1 MISWP
6 KTKLTEEKNTK
17 SSFDSMMNPSDTKTT
32 PKKSTDFQGNLDKV
46 KDKISKSDFLKEYI
60 YIINIDFSKL
70 NDPTKIEINELF
82 ENILKTT
89 DETIA
94 LSYLTQLQWITNKYK
109 IEQKNITDDAK
120 KAQAKQKD
128 ETKDSW
134 NISTGGSPGT
144 WGNSDPNIDKWTEKS
159 VYEKTWELLQENLYT
174 IQNID
179 DKLSESFWET
189 RKSIKEKWEINTN
202 EELEILISL
211 FGTFWEIAVFAML
224 DVIYNTILVELGWK
238 ILFKDIWFILLHGV
252 ELYGESFS
260 QLIKR
265 VIKKPDFWS
274 IFLLGL
280 FIYVQVNY
288 WVGTWKRFRSWVTQ
302 QRWEKDSKKEKVKK
316 KTRVTGE
323 DWKIEI
329 REEMVE
335 SRLKT
340 LFGKYY
346 IDATSTT
353 PIIFDTTENL
363 SDEADEYKKRIKA
376 QDALEQYFYDNPKV
390 LNELKVIK
398 LSSIQSNVP
407 HVYWRKIWRL
417 LNSHSLLR
425 KVIWRWLIPEF
436 AKKEH
441 EDTVLDFIKEKQ
453 KAYIEAIW
461 LLYGVNDKW
470 EISKNN
476 ESSFLKWLRSY
487 IENDKSLTKREKES
501 ISTRLN
507 TFLTKIW
514 NNRLIDK
521 KRLLEELYRTKEW
534 LATKSEMIN
543 KVEEELN
550 KTREW
555 WDLKRIW
562 VATKDFILRKRSN
575 LEKFINLIANWDW
588 NWTYEEFIK
597 ELNRVK
603 EGNILVKIKK
613 KWINFWDFD
622 IFTKGMEN
630 NHIDVEERKKLY
642 EGKSIS
648 NLENYI
654 RYILPNESEE
664 KVKKIL
670 ESFKDRKTA
679 YLEIDFYRE
688 LQRIKDGYVPSY
700 ILLEELEKAKDK
712 IKEEIKKEEKIKEGK
727 INKIVWKLKQFIPE
741 IEKMEVAS
749 IPAPEKV
756 NIVNSIETTISH
768 IRKWDYNLAF
778 NTLNSMIS
786 KIPAK
791 FWYQIKTLLNEIKS
805 IKIRRRGIDVQTLD
819 TQTIT
824 NENKIEKIEH
834 YIDLAKEWIL
844 NLNEEQL
851 TELKKWELNSEL
863 NYTFEYTEED
873 KNETKAELEKYQKL
887 SNYDFR
893 EQLWKPKN
901 LNEIEKALEERF
913 KAELGYTTILD
924 QISWENH
931 DIRKELKLFAKSLNE
946 NDYTRWQA
954 REILEK
960 IFAWEVN
967 VNFEEVIKNTIN
979 HEAEFEK
986 KIELKDRLNIS
997 FEELEPLK
1005 KKEILEFIGNIW
1017 LNNDELPEKIKQE
1030 LVKFRDELKNGEKIT
1045 TQKAE
1050 IESIRSRLDSEIWS
1064 IEELENQKKR
1074 FEEYITKQNINRNSE
1089 DFKSLIEEYN
1099 TKYNEILI
1107 ELERILKN
1115 KQELIEIEEKNKLKT
1130 EKLKTII
1137 EEINKEIKGLND
1149 YSIPENE
1156 SDYEEARNELKRKGV
1171 TLPESKNLIA
1181 NNIWKVDYST
1191 PVQQAIDTKI
1201 EKLNE
1206 KKLVESRKLFDWI
1219 SNIPVEIIEADT
1231 WLKKTIEILMERRLQ
1246 TKGIETK
1253 LIEEIKD
1260 FSLKDRL
1267 QIDELL
1273 KEWTKT
1279 IEEVKEEVKKVRER
1293 TWKAK

>member
-1 MISWP
+1 MINWS
-6 KTKLTEEKNTK
+6 KTKPTEEKSTTSN
-17 SSFDSMMNPSDTKTT
+17 FDSMMNPSDTKAA
-32 PKKSTDFQGNLDKV
+32 PKKSTDIQCNLGKV

-70 NDPTKIEINELF
+70 NDPTKIEINELL

-89 DETIA
+89 DETIT
-94 LSYLTQLQWITNKYK
+94 LNYLTQLQWITNKYK
-109 IEQKNITDDAK
+109 FEKKNITDDAK

-134 NISTGGSPGT
+134 NISTGGLPET
-144 WGNSDPNIDKWTEKS
+144 WGKAVPIVDKWKEKS
-159 VYEKTWELLQENLYT
+159 VYVKTWELLKENLYT

-179 DKLSESFWET
+179 DKLNESFWET

-211 FGTFWEIAVFAML
+211 FGTFWEIVVFAML
-224 DVIYNTILVELGWK
+224 DVLYNTILVELGWK

-265 VIKKPDFWS
+265 VVKKPDFWS

-302 QRWEKDSKKEKVKK
+302 QRWEKDSQKEKVKK

-335 SRLKT
+335 SKLKT

-346 IDATSTT
+346 IDATSAT

-363 SDEADEYKKRIKA
+363 SNEADEYKKRMKA
-376 QDALEQYFYDNPKV
+376 QDSLEQYFYDNPKV

-476 ESSFLKWLRSY
+476 ESNFLKWLRSY

-514 NNRLIDK
+514 TNRLIDK

-543 KVEEELN
+543 NVEEELN

-562 VATKDFILRKRSN
+562 GATKDFILRKRSN
-575 LEKFINLIANWDW
+575 LEKFRDKIANWDW

-603 EGNILVKIKK
+603 ESSIWIIIKEKKIK
-613 KWINFWDFD
+613 FWELDN
-622 IFTKGMEN
+622 FTKGMEN
-630 NHIDVEERKKLY
+630 NHIEVEERKKLY

-648 NLENYI
+648 HLENYI

-688 LQRIKDGYVPSY
+688 LQRIKDAYIPSY

-727 INKIVWKLKQFIPE
+727 INEIVWKLKKLIPE
-741 IEKMEVAS
+741 IEKIEVSS

-756 NIVNSIETTISH
+756 NIVVSIEASIYN
-768 IRKWDYNLAF
+768 IRNWDYKLAID
-778 NTLNSMIS
+778 TLNSMIS
-786 KIPAK
+786 RIPAE
-791 FWYQIKTLLNEIKS
+791 FWHQIKTLLNEIKS
-805 IKIRRRGIDVQTLD
+805 IKLKRRVGDIQILD

-824 NENKIEKIEH
+824 NKDKVEKIEH
-834 YIDLAKEWIL
+834 YTELAKKGVL
-844 NLNEEQL
+844 NLNKEQL
-851 TELKKWELNSEL
+851 IELKKWELNSEL
-863 NYTFEYTEED
+863 NYTSEYTEEN

-901 LNEIEKALEERF
+901 LHEIEKALEEIF
-913 KAELGYTTILD
+913 KTELGYINILD

-960 IFAWEVN
+960 IFAWEAN

-986 KIELKDRLNIS
+986 KKELKDRLNMS
-997 FEELEPLK
+997 FEELEPSK

-1030 LVKFRDELKNGEKIT
+1030 LKAFRDALVIWEKII

-1050 IESIRSRLDSEIWS
+1050 IVSMSSHFDSEITS
-1064 IEELENQKKR
+1064 IEDLKNLKKR
-1074 FEEYITKQNINRNSE
+1074 FDEYITKQNINRNSE

-1099 TKYNEILI
+1099 IKYNEKFS
-1107 ELERILKN
+1107 ELEIEEIN
-1115 KQELIEIEEKNKLKT
+1115 KEELIEIEEKNKLKI

-1171 TLPESKNLIA
+1171 TLPESKKLIA

-1191 PVQQAIDTKI
+1191 LVQQAIDAKI

-1219 SNIPVEIIEADT
+1219 SSIPVEIIEADT

-1246 TKGIETK
+1246 TKGGESK